1 MERTVPT
8 TESEEVDLY
17 QRTYYSLL
25 RSSAEVKIRTLEE
38 VHAGM
43 NSLLHPAARESTSDM
58 AAFIYSILRLP
69 ACIVKTQ
76 LVVLGQNAEVFER
89 AGFEDLRSWQEVYAS
104 ARRRRSFYNGKDVLA
119 FFIASRS
126 DIDDVIPL
134 LTAYQI
140 EWNKLHQRLKNLRTS
155 GSLRQLTSSIVGY
168 SRLAE
173 MLEVPEEDFDRLFAI
188 WDQDF
193 AANLERIAETP
204 CDLAGTPF
212 EWLLE
217 RISPG
222 AQSLVGEHRKK
233 RHPYSGTASLLH
245 LEQHSQHCKCSF
257 RLRLTLPGTP
267 GPFSG
272 AAR

>member
-1 MERTVPT
+1 
-8 TESEEVDLY
+8 
-17 QRTYYSLL
+17 
-25 RSSAEVKIRTLEE
+25 
-38 VHAGM
+38 
-43 NSLLHPAARESTSDM
+43 M

-76 LVVLGQNAEVFER
+76 LVVLGQNADVFER

-193 AANLERIAETP
+193 AANLERIAEL
-204 CDLAGTPF
+204 LATWVSD
-212 EWLLE
+212 ERLLE
-217 RISPG
+217 VP
-222 AQSLVGEHRKK
+222 ALTQPLVGKYW
-233 RHPYSGTASLLH
+233 RHKHPGKASLLY
-245 LEQHSQHCKCSF
+245 LQQH
-257 RLRLTLPGTP
+257 P
-267 GPFSG
+267 
-272 AAR
+272 

>member
-1 MERTVPT
+1 LEGVKELMERTVPS

-43 NSLLHPAARESTSDM
+43 NSLLHPAARESTLDM

-89 AGFEDLRSWQEVYAS
+89 AGFEDLRSWQEVYAA

-140 EWNKLHQRLKNLRTS
+140 EWNKLHQRLKHLRSTV
-155 GSLRQLTSSIVGY
+155 SLRQLTSSMAGY

-173 MLEVPEEDFDRLFAI
+173 MLEIPEEDFDRLFAI

-193 AANLERIAETP
+193 AANLDVSPKLHAICGHLLSGSMSEMP
-204 CDLAGTPF
+204 CA
-212 EWLLE
+212 
-217 RISPG
+217 
-222 AQSLVGEHRKK
+222 
-233 RHPYSGTASLLH
+233 
-245 LEQHSQHCKCSF
+245 
-257 RLRLTLPGTP
+257 
-267 GPFSG
+267 
-272 AAR
+272 